1 MADEL
6 GLARR
11 MWWLLEPVH
20 ALLYYA
26 PEAFEQA
33 EELGYRIDERW
44 PSYFAW
50 RSAPLGAASAE
61 LVAAAFYSFD
71 PQMVREHVPAAWE
84 ITSPERVLAARA
96 TAMDRTFR
104 RLLDGVPVA
113 EAAKLARRAAEAVDT
128 AGRPLA
134 AANAGL
140 PWPDEPHL
148 VLWQAATIL
157 REHRGDGHVS
167 ALLNAG
173 LDPVEA
179 LVSFASVGVAPAEV
193 FASRGWGDEQWS
205 AARER
210 LITRGLVDAD
220 GTATER
226 GRRLRAEVEH
236 RTDELAAGPW
246 RELGEAS
253 AGALAELV
261 EPVFGK
267 AIGSGLLPARSTLGV
282 GTRFA

>member
-50 RSAPLGAASAE
+50 RSAPLGAAGAE

-71 PQMVREHVPAAWE
+71 PQLVREHVPAAWE
-84 ITSPERVLAARA
+84 IASPEQVLTAR
-96 TAMDRTFR
+96 TSAMDQTFR

-179 LVSFASVGVAPAEV
+179 LVSFASVGAAPAEV
-193 FASRGWGDEQWS
+193 FASRGWSDEQWS

-210 LITRGLVDAD
+210 LLSRDLVDAE
-220 GTATER
+220 GTATGS
-226 GRRLRAEVEH
+226 GRRLRAEVER

-261 EPVFGK
+261 EPVFGR
-267 AIGSGLLPARSTLGV
+267 AIGSGVLPARSTLGV
-282 GTRFA
+282 GMQFA